1 MALRREPPPKIA
13 ITDGH
18 IDRVLTVVQR
28 ATGTVRRIEALIA
41 SPTRQREWS
50 VPGILA
56 LYILLARWGP
66 RGFRLTDTLE
76 RFELPNGAWE
86 RLGLVK
92 PNGEPITYRQVRY
105 GIQRISR
112 LIDPY
117 QPGLSIESR
126 AHRQEIAHEVTTGL
140 LVATLPRK
148 LRRNIGAHLALDATL
163 VWAYGREPGTGGEKL
178 EGVRV
183 QNEPIVLDTED
194 DTDPLEG
201 QTSWEESQPTAP
213 GERIELTPTGK
224 RKRRAYGAATVGH
237 SNPRKVVHGY
247 AHHVTTITAGPDDID
262 VPNVAVG
269 LHSTP
274 APHNAARA
282 GIESVRH
289 LLDALPAAGLAVT
302 EAVAADAAYTIS
314 RWMTEL
320 NERGVDPVSRLHRG
334 NQEGVHGTL
343 AGGSI
348 VLIDGRPFCA
358 CCPPELTKLLYPY
371 KAWEKGNSDKL
382 DPYWTELARRERY
395 ALQRRG
401 RSTFRGS
408 YTFFN
413 PHHGGD
419 CPRCGHLPPDQQCCQ
434 TKAIKIAP
442 DELPNLQRH
451 KFGTPEWERHYS
463 ARSRIEGYFSLLKT
477 GNIVAYGRLWARFTD
492 FGKITLAT
500 LFAMIA
506 VNMNSIDRWFER
518 QTLRDRGDDDGRP
531 PRIDRPHFKDY
542 LRRVADEVAAPL
554 PASGSPPAAGA
565 PPAGAPPSPG
575 PPRTRSKRRASRRR

>member
-1 MALRREPPPKIA
+1 MALRREAPPKIA

-18 IDRVLTVVQR
+18 IDRVITVVQR
-28 ATGTVRRIEALIA
+28 ATPTVRRIEALIA

-56 LYILLARWGP
+56 LFILLARWGP
-66 RGFRLTDTLE
+66 RGFRLTDTLD
-76 RFELPNGAWE
+76 RFELPDGAWE

-117 QPGLSIESR
+117 QPGVVDDDR
-126 AHRQEIAHEVTTGL
+126 ARRQALAHEITTGL
-140 LVATLPRK
+140 LVATLPRT
-148 LRRNIGAHLALDATL
+148 LRRHIGAHLALDATL

-183 QNEPIVLDTED
+183 QNEPIVLDTDD

-201 QTSWEESQPTAP
+201 QRGWEESQPTDPA
-213 GERIELTPTGK
+213 ERTELTPTGK

-247 AHHVTTITAGPDDID
+247 AHHVTTITAGPDDTD

-282 GIESVRH
+282 GIESIRH
-289 LLDALPAAGLAVT
+289 LLEALPAAGLARA

-343 AGGSI
+343 ANGSI
-348 VLIDGRPFCA
+348 VLIDGRPHCA
-358 CCPPELTKLLYPY
+358 CCPPELAKLLYPY
-371 KAWEKGNSDKL
+371 KAWEKGNAAKL

-395 ALQRRG
+395 ALQMRG

-408 YTFFN
+408 YTFLN
-413 PHHGGD
+413 PHHGGT
-419 CPRCGHLPPDQQCCQ
+419 CPAADTCHPNSSAARRRRSRSDPTSCPTCSATNSAPPNGNATTPPGPASRATSPSSRPATSSPSAGSGHGSP
-434 TKAIKIAP
+434 T
-442 DELPNLQRH
+442 
-451 KFGTPEWERHYS
+451 S
-463 ARSRIEGYFSLLKT
+463 ARS
-477 GNIVAYGRLWARFTD
+477 
-492 FGKITLAT
+492 
-500 LFAMIA
+500 
-506 VNMNSIDRWFER
+506 
-518 QTLRDRGDDDGRP
+518 P
-531 PRIDRPHFKDY
+531 
-542 LRRVADEVAAPL
+542 
-554 PASGSPPAAGA
+554 SPPS
-565 PPAGAPPSPG
+565 SP
-575 PPRTRSKRRASRRR
+575 

>member
-1 MALRREPPPKIA
+1 MAFRREAPPQIA
-13 ITDGH
+13 ITEHH
-18 IDRVLTVVQR
+18 IDRVVTVIQR
-28 ATGTVRRIEALIA
+28 ATPTVRLIETLIA

-50 VPGILA
+50 VGGILA

-66 RGFRLTDTLE
+66 RGFLLTDTLE
-76 RFELPNGAWE
+76 RLHLPDGAWA

-92 PNGEPITYRQVRY
+92 DNGEPITYRQVRY

-117 QPGLSIESR
+117 RPGLDHDGR
-126 AHRQEIAHEVTTGL
+126 ALRHQLAHRITTEL

-148 LRRNIGAHLALDATL
+148 LRRHVGEHLALDATL
-163 VWAYGREPGTGGEKL
+163 VWAYGREPGTSGEKL
-178 EGVRV
+178 NGPRV
-183 QNEPIVLDTED
+183 QNEPII
-194 DTDPLEG
+194 DTDPEDDDPLAG
-201 QTSWEESQPTAP
+201 QRSWDESQPTGP
-213 GERIELTPTGK
+213 TERTALTPTGK
-224 RKRRAYGAATVGH
+224 RKRHAYGAAMIGLD
-237 SNPRKVVHGY
+237 NPRKRIYGY
-247 AHHVTTITAGPDDID
+247 AHHVTTITGGPDDID

-274 APHNAARA
+274 APDNAARV

-289 LLDALPAAGLAVT
+289 LLDALPDAGLQPTTAIS
-302 EAVAADAAYTIS
+302 ADAAYTTG

-320 NERGVDPVSRLHRG
+320 NNRGVDPVSRLHRG

-343 AGGSI
+343 AAGSI
-348 VLIDGRPFCA
+348 IIVDGRPHCA
-358 CCPPELTKLLYPY
+358 CCPPELTRLLYPY

-395 ALQRRG
+395 GLQMRG

-408 YTFFN
+408 YTFIN
-413 PHHGGD
+413 PHHGGT

-434 TKAIKIAP
+434 TRTIRIRP
-442 DELPNLQRH
+442 DELPHLQRH

-506 VNMNSIDRWFER
+506 VNMDSIDRWLER
-518 QTLRDRGDDDGRP
+518 QALRDAGDDDGRP
-531 PRIDRPHFKDY
+531 PRIQRPHFKDY
-542 LRRVADEVAAPL
+542 LRRVADEAPAVEPAA
-554 PASGSPPAAGA
+554 GSPPPPGA
-565 PPAGAPPSPG
+565 EPPPPP